1 MTSVSTK
8 PLTFEAWCE
17 LPETKHRCEVVDGV
31 LHMPPG
37 PTFEHQ
43 WDSTELFQA
52 MYWFVRD
59 RGLGVVLPGPC
70 EMVIRREPLRVRQPD
85 ILYCS
90 VERTGIA
97 GREQLRGLQRLEI
110 PPDIVVEVLSPS
122 NTPSYVEVKLN
133 DYRELGVQEC
143 WLLSARNQAIE
154 VVDLAA
160 LPAPVRTLYSIDE
173 RLQSRALPG
182 FVLPIREIFR

>member
-17 LPETKHRCEVVDGV
+17 MPETKHRCEVVDGV

-37 PTFEHQ
+37 PTLEHQ

-70 EMVIRREPLRVRQPD
+70 DIVIRREPLRVRQPD

-143 WLLSARNQAIE
+143 WLLSARHQSIE
-154 VVDLAA
+154 VADLAA
-160 LPAPVRTLYSIDE
+160 IPAPVRTLYSIDE

-182 FVLPIREIFR
+182 FAVPVREIFR

>member
-1 MTSVSTK
+1 MTSVNTK

-17 LPETKHRCEVVDGV
+17 LPETKHRCEVIDAV

-43 WDSTELFQA
+43 WHCTELFHA
-52 MYWFVRD
+52 MYWFVRE
-59 RGLGVVLPGPC
+59 RRLGIVLPGPC
-70 EMVIRREPLRVRQPD
+70 DILIRREPLRVRQPD

-90 VERTGIA
+90 VERTGLA

-122 NTPSYVEVKLN
+122 NTPSYVEAKLD

-143 WLLSARNQAIE
+143 WLLSARHQSIE

-160 LPAPVRTLYSIDE
+160 VPAPVRTLYSISE

-182 FVLPIREIFR
+182 FAVPIQEIFR